1 MIKTKNNKE
10 EAEKRFQKL
19 YTYGKEHMEDEVKL
33 DYFAISLPDLLIWE
47 EDLQVRNKIHCY
59 YLIGLGAMG
68 LQKTEE
74 AQEAFDALKELDTYH
89 LSAHIHAKM
98 MN

>member
-1 MIKTKNNKE
+1 
-10 EAEKRFQKL
+10 
-19 YTYGKEHMEDEVKL
+19 
-33 DYFAISLPDLLIWE
+33 
-47 EDLQVRNKIHCY
+47 
-59 YLIGLGAMG
+59 MG